1 MTKSGEK
8 NGASPTNSV
17 GKVFEVMAWNR
28 RRCLVC
34 GRTFAPE
41 EAAAHAKLSAIRERK
56 KVLQIGKPV
65 RTIVAEEQ
73 ESD

>member
-1 MTKSGEK
+1 MTEIGEK
-8 NGASPTNSV
+8 TRASPTNAV
-17 GKVFEVMAWNR
+17 GKVFEVMARNG

-56 KVLQIGKPV
+56 KVLQIGKTV
-65 RTIVAEEQ
+65 RTIVVEEQ